1 MKGASLAGSRFA
13 RETIRS
19 KRSDSCQ
26 QIPGRIP
33 FFVEPAHPSE
43 PLGFAGTAGRKHL
56 NREAVSTD
64 QAVALTRILV
74 IDDDAAVGKMIAHI
88 LRMAH
93 DVVIE
98 ASPRSAL
105 ARLGTD
111 RRFHLILCDI
121 TMPELSGIQVY
132 DCLLYTSPSPRD

>member
-1 MKGASLAGSRFA
+1 M
-13 RETIRS
+13 
-19 KRSDSCQ
+19 
-26 QIPGRIP
+26 
-33 FFVEPAHPSE
+33 
-43 PLGFAGTAGRKHL
+43 
-56 NREAVSTD
+56 STD
-64 QAVALTRILV
+64 QEVALTRILV

-105 ARLGTD
+105 ARLGSD

-132 DCLLYTSPSPRD
+132 EAIAALE